1 MTSQKKRI
9 VITGLGLLSPLG
21 IGVEATSDAIR
32 TGRCG
37 LCFGNASEVMGNPFW
52 PDYYGIVP
60 GFDPSFFIEDKK
72 SIRKTTRSIHLAV
85 SAARLAMD
93 DAMWQ
98 PKATPDSYSDGVIIA
113 MGPEEGVTDFVPVYA
128 ASLDRNG
135 RFDYRR
141 CGTEGVT
148 QCPPLYILPRL
159 PNTAAGQIA
168 IVNSIT
174 GINYSVVNNSNGG
187 VVAISEAVNNILT
200 SRASR
205 VLTGGCNA
213 PIGVTQSY
221 RQGYFDW
228 FYDLSERGSVPFSVD
243 RKGVIPSEGAA
254 FLVLED
260 EASALSRGARI
271 YAEVKGV
278 TNLSNPRPGASLQ
291 SEADAYAR
299 SIQKTLDAAELTPQD
314 ITYISASGIGLPLQD
329 AAECLAITKV
339 FGSRAKDVP
348 VAALKAQTGF
358 LETASGSL
366 EAAAA
371 ALSIRGDYIPSTAR
385 FRGGDPDCNLS
396 FGDPAAGKRVRNVLS
411 TSFDHKGG
419 MCSMVISRYEG

>member
-1 MTSQKKRI
+1 
-9 VITGLGLLSPLG
+9 LLSPLG
-21 IGVEATSDAIR
+21 IGVEATSEAVR

-37 LCFGNASEVMGNPFW
+37 LSFGNASEVMGCPFW
-52 PDYYGIVP
+52 PDYYGVVR
-60 GFDPSFFIEDKK
+60 GFDPRIFIEDKK

-85 SAARLAMD
+85 SAARIAMD
-93 DAMWQ
+93 DAMWS
-98 PKATPDSYSDGVIIA
+98 PKATSDSYSDGVIIA
-113 MGPEEGVTDFVPVYA
+113 MGVEEGVADFIPVYA

-141 CGTEGVT
+141 CGTDGVA

-168 IVNSIT
+168 IINSIT

-187 VVAISEAVNNILT
+187 AVAIGEAVNNILS

-213 PIGVTQSY
+213 PIGVTHSY

-228 FYDLSERGSVPFSVD
+228 FYDLSSRGSVPFSVD

-278 TNLSNPRPGASLQ
+278 TNLSNPRPGASVE
-291 SEADAYAR
+291 SEANAYAR
-299 SIQKTLDAAELTPQD
+299 SIENTLNAAGMTPGD
-314 ITYISASGIGLPLQD
+314 ITYISASGIGLRLQD
-329 AAECLAITKV
+329 AAECRAITKV

-348 VAALKAQTGF
+348 IAALKAQTGF

-371 ALSIRGDYIPSTAR
+371 ALSIRDNYIPSTAR
-385 FRGGDPDCNLS
+385 FREGDPDCNLS
-396 FGDPAAGKRVRNVLS
+396 FCHPAAEQSVRNVLS
-411 TSFDHKGG
+411 TSFDIKGG
-419 MCSMVISRYEG
+419 LCSMILSRYEG